1 MQLLEFFGLVVLYD
15 LVFKESFLKPLV
27 VRFTQNNL
35 RRNLPWVME
44 YIDGEMIKAV
54 KTDSIPAVIDDIKS
68 GDFLEGL
75 GESAKKEM
83 LSIAMAEFNPLI
95 FLEKLNDKTRIP
107 K

>member
-27 VRFTQNNL
+27 VRFTQDNL
-35 RRNLPWVME
+35 RKNLPWVMD
-44 YIDGEMIKAV
+44 YIDGKMIKGIQ
-54 KTDSIPAVIDDIKS
+54 TNSIPSAIEDIKS

-83 LSIAMAEFNPLI
+83 ISIAITEFNPLI
-95 FLEKLNDKTRIP
+95 FLEKLNERI
-107 K
+107 KEK